1 MIGPRTYRVAGATD
15 VGSQRE
21 ANEDRFYVDAERGV
35 FIVADGIGGHAAG
48 ETAAE
53 TAIAAMRERLSRQ
66 TGALTDRMREAITI
80 ANNEVHRAASTRPE
94 WQGMACVLTAAIVNG
109 TNAVI
114 GHVGDSRLYRLQGD
128 RIEKITPDHSP
139 VGEREDA
146 RELSEAEAMQHP
158 RRNEVYRDVGSEP
171 REISD
176 PDFVFVTEIP
186 MPADAALLICSDGL
200 TDLVPS
206 ETIRQI
212 VAARAGAPDDV
223 VRGLIAAA
231 NEAGGKDNITVVFVE
246 GPEFGRRPS
255 SGVVAPLSHVFAG
268 PERSG
273 LRTHTGRNWM
283 LAAAIAATALAGLA
297 VGANWDLVTSK
308 ADETVSAIGLSGGVF
323 VVRTG
328 ESIQS
333 KIDKAGAGST
343 IIVERGEY
351 REQLKLKSN
360 VRVIS
365 RVPRGATIRLP
376 SSAAERD
383 AAVAATDIVNAELT
397 GFRIVGDAATP
408 LGVGVFARDST
419 LRLMDIEVSGA
430 TATALDL
437 GSSELEIGS
446 GGGIAVSGSDIHD
459 NSGSALIA
467 RTGASLRLTHNTFEK
482 NAFSERPPAAV
493 LVERDAKVEWQ
504 RNVFYG
510 MSPEAIA
517 GTNAGLRAALIQANV
532 FIGTRPATTA
542 RPPAGRGGRE
552 Q

>member
-186 MPADAALLICSDGL
+186 MPADVALLICSDGL

-212 VAARAGAPDDV
+212 VAARADAPDDV

-231 NEAGGKDNITVVFVE
+231 NDAGGKDNITVVFVE

-255 SGVVAPLSHVFAG
+255 TGAVAPPSHAT
-268 PERSG
+268 P
-273 LRTHTGRNWM
+273 HTGRNWM

-297 VGANWDLVTSK
+297 VGANWDLITSK
-308 ADETVSAIGLSGGVF
+308 TEENLSALGLNGGVS

-333 KIDKAGAGST
+333 EIDKAGAGAT
-343 IIVERGEY
+343 ILVERGEY
-351 REQLKLKSN
+351 RERLKLKSN

-376 SSAAERD
+376 SIAAERD
-383 AAVAATDIVNAELT
+383 AAVVATGIVNAELT

-408 LGVGVFARDST
+408 LGVGVIARDST

-430 TATALDL
+430 TAAALDL
-437 GSSELEIGS
+437 GSSELEVGS
-446 GGGIAVSGSDIHD
+446 GGGIAVIGSDIHD

-467 RTGASLRLTHNTFEK
+467 RTGGSLRLTHNTFEK
-482 NAFSERPPAAV
+482 NAFSERPPATV
-493 LVERDAKVEWQ
+493 LVERDAKVEWL

-517 GTNAGLRAALIQANV
+517 GTNAGLRASLIQANV

-542 RPPAGRGGRE
+542 RPPAGRGGR
-552 Q
+552 QQ